1 MAKSPTVLAGLG
13 FLSITLTPIAFAESP
28 EGQLRDD
35 DSPADRA
42 LPPDPSSSAQPFDH
56 VDSARLPT
64 ESQKSTAAEV
74 GLASP
79 YTLSAKVVQG
89 QSWARAVGGY
99 DSAAQAFR
107 VTSSAETALTSYLAF
122 RADFDHG
129 PSTSTTD
136 RVSFGLKLQL
146 LSQNAHGLDL
156 GVGLFYQPND
166 FRQEGNIVGALMLG
180 RRFNSVTVLASAL
193 LGSDPEGDD
202 QEVDGRLG
210 TLIRVSRLVELG
222 LDSRFRSVLSS
233 DAKRIGSSGI
243 DWEMALLPNANLRLG
258 PLLLIGEAGFTA
270 LQTTNLVGEP
280 TEHKNL
286 RTGIIIMSGVGAAF

>member
-1 MAKSPTVLAGLG
+1 MVKLLTALAALG
-13 FLSITLTPIAFAESP
+13 GLSITITQVAIAQTAQVLP
-28 EGQLRDD
+28 END
-35 DSPADRA
+35 DSPAARD
-42 LPPDPSSSAQPFDH
+42 LPLIPSTSAQPFDH
-56 VDSARLPT
+56 VDSARLPS
-64 ESQKSTAAEV
+64 ESPKSTAAEASI
-74 GLASP
+74 ASP
-79 YTLSAKVVQG
+79 YALSAKVVQG

-107 VTSSAETALTSYLAF
+107 MTSSAETAITSYLAF

-129 PSTSTTD
+129 PSTSSTD

-166 FRQEGNIVGALMLG
+166 FRQEGNIVGALILG

-193 LGSDPEGDD
+193 LGSDSEGDD

-210 TLIRVSRLVELG
+210 TLIRISRLVELG

-270 LQTTNLVGEP
+270 LQTTDLVGEP